1 MGEGSNAVSAA
12 RGVSYLWIQNILSS
26 LAKIVAF
33 AFFARLI
40 SVDEMGVYTILSLAN
55 SGATTFGLIGLG
67 SVVTKFV
74 AENMA
79 QGKKEAA
86 ASVYYKSL
94 ILSEVASI
102 IVAAG
107 FLLSKF
113 PAGVSNLPNSPLISA
128 ISILFV
134 IDVIVNFGPTAATR
148 VLRVTRIQGLCG
160 RLRGLRKRQAVHG
173 CFVRL

>member
-1 MGEGSNAVSAA
+1 MAERSDAVSAA
-12 RGVSYLWIQNILSS
+12 RGVSYLWLQNVVSS
-26 LAKIVAF
+26 VARVVAF

-40 SVDEMGVYTILSLAN
+40 SVDEMGVFTILSLAS
-55 SGATTFGLIGLG
+55 SGATVFGMLGLG

-74 AENMA
+74 AENVA
-79 QGKKEAA
+79 RGKKKEA

-94 ILSEVASI
+94 LLSELASI
-102 IVAAG
+102 VVAVG

-134 IDVIVNFGPTAATR
+134 IDVIVNFGPTA
-148 VLRVTRIQGLCG
+148 
-160 RLRGLRKRQAVHG
+160 RLWCSTGYLNSETM
-173 CFVRL
+173 LSST